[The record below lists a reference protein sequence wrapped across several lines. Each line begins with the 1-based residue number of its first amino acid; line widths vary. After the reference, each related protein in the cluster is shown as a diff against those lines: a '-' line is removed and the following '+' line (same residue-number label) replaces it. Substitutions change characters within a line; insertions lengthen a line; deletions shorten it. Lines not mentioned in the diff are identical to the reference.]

1 MSPPKTNRGKTRS
14 IAAVIGVMVLTA
26 GAVIV
31 IPAGPSAGN
40 MPSPI
45 KALSPAELGALLAG
59 QGMGLAKAAELNHYP
74 GPRHVLDLGEEM
86 GLTPDQRRATERLM
100 ASVQVKAQS
109 LGRRVVDA
117 EAALDAAFATG
128 RADEEEIADRVR
140 EIATLMGELRLTH
153 LSAHIEMR
161 RILEPEQIARYVK
174 LRGYTAQRDADEGEH
189 PHDG

>member
-1 MSPPKTNRGKTRS
+1 MSPPKTNRCNTRS
-14 IAAVIGVMVLTA
+14 MAALIGVMALTA
-26 GAVIV
+26 AAATL

-40 MPSPI
+40 MSSPI

-59 QGMGLAKAAELNHYP
+59 QGMGLAKAAELNNYP
-74 GPRHVLDLGEEM
+74 GPRHVLELGEEI

-100 ASVQVKAQS
+100 ASVQVTAQS

-117 EAALDAAFATG
+117 EAALDAAFASG
-128 RADEEEIADRVR
+128 RADEEEVADRVR

-153 LSAHIEMR
+153 LSAHIAMR
-161 RILEPEQIARYVK
+161 RILEPDQIARYAE
-174 LRGYTAQRDADEGEH
+174 LRGYTAQRDAEEGEH

>member
-1 MSPPKTNRGKTRS
+1 MPHQLRLWSLF
-14 IAAVIGVMVLTA
+14 ICLLAVAA
-26 GAVIV
+26 GAPCGRAQHV
-31 IPAGPSAGN
+31 PPSPYAGDVTR
-40 MPSPI
+40 PI
-45 KALSPAELGALLAG
+45 KALSGAEIDAYLTGA
-59 QGMGLAKAAELNHYP
+59 GMGLARAAELNHYP

-161 RILEPEQIARYVK
+161 RILEPEQIARYVR